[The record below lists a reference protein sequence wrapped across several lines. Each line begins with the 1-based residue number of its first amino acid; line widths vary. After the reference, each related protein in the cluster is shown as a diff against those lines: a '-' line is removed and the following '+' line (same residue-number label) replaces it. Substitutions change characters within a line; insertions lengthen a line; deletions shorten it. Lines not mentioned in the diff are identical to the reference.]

1 MLALLLSSVVAA
13 EEWSAPPMVRA
24 PEVVEA
30 PLPAPPLVTVPPDVG
45 PMTPALP
52 PPPLSGSAQVAAQ
65 SQVVSPQVVAP
76 PTPPPA
82 VPLSG
87 SAQSQSVSPPKSVS
101 TPIAAQSASTQS
113 AAPQSAAR
121 ATDATPPSAPHT
133 QSRQTAAPAEEREPD
148 FPFWQASALGTATV
162 PTALDGSPF
171 LVGARA
177 ELDVWRIGVL
187 VTVDQAGTT
196 PFTLSSGQ
204 QWTALGGYAVL
215 VNKWARLRLL
225 GGVSGT
231 STTSLAPTVGANV
244 RVGWSFLGAEAA
256 AVLTPFGA
264 FQQLDLRAEGI
275 LRGGIFELHAGYR
288 ARFLDATGAG
298 TLLTSTP
305 LAGPH
310 VALGLAF

>member
-1 MLALLLSSVVAA
+1 
-13 EEWSAPPMVRA
+13 MVPA

-30 PLPAPPLVTVPPDVG
+30 PMKPPPLVPASVPAPAPNAAPVVTPPVVTEPVG
-45 PMTPALP
+45 IAPALTRAPTATTGPAPAQATPVTRAPAVTPAP
-52 PPPLSGSAQVAAQ
+52 AVTSAPAVTPTAAA
-65 SQVVSPQVVAP
+65 SSAPSVTPVVTSS
-76 PTPPPA
+76 PTPQ
-82 VPLSG
+82 
-87 SAQSQSVSPPKSVS
+87 AQ
-101 TPIAAQSASTQS
+101 QSATP
-113 AAPQSAAR
+113 APE
-121 ATDATPPSAPHT
+121 P
-133 QSRQTAAPAEEREPD
+133 EPD
-148 FPFWQASALGTATV
+148 FPLWQVSALGTATL
-162 PTALDGSPF
+162 PTALDGSAF

-177 ELDVWRIGVL
+177 ELDLWRIGL
-187 VTVDQAGTT
+187 FVTVDQSGTT
-196 PFTLSSGQ
+196 PFSLSSGQ

-231 STTSLAPTVGANV
+231 STTTLAPTVGANV

-264 FQQLDLRAEGI
+264 FQQLDVRAEGI

-298 TLLTSTP
+298 TLFTSAP

-310 VALGLAF
+310 VAVGLAF